1 MRGSNR
7 KRVQIKSRHRGRM
20 KIYFLIKLKE
30 IVKMLL
36 PPKTNKIIKLLRLLF
51 NAYTLDI
58 IMDVK
63 NYF

>member
-1 MRGSNR
+1 
-7 KRVQIKSRHRGRM
+7 M

-36 PPKTNKIIKLLRLLF
+36 PPKTNKIIKPLQLLF

-63 NYF
+63 NYFWRIWALQ

>member
-1 MRGSNR
+1 
-7 KRVQIKSRHRGRM
+7 M

-30 IVKMLL
+30 IIKMLL
-36 PPKTNKIIKLLRLLF
+36 PPKTNKIIKPLRLLF

-63 NYF
+63 ITFEGFELSSNYFTYFKW

>member
-1 MRGSNR
+1 
-7 KRVQIKSRHRGRM
+7 M

-63 NYF
+63 ITFEGFELPSNYLTYFKW

>member
-1 MRGSNR
+1 
-7 KRVQIKSRHRGRM
+7 M

-30 IVKMLL
+30 IIKMLL
-36 PPKTNKIIKLLRLLF
+36 PPKTNKIIKPLRLLF

-63 NYF
+63 NYFWRIWALQ

>member
-1 MRGSNR
+1 
-7 KRVQIKSRHRGRM
+7 M

-58 IMDVK
+58 FMDYFK
-63 NYF
+63 ITFEGFELFSNYFTYFKW